1 MMSSAKVEARLSKLG
16 RAALHYA
23 TQFGWRVFPL
33 HTADE
38 KGCSCGRADCGGPGK
53 HPRTSDGSRGATTDA
68 KQIRAWWVQWP
79 DANVAIA
86 TGAGLVVIDIDP
98 RHGGDDAL
106 VDLRAKLGALPDTV
120 EALTGGGGRHI
131 FLSAPIEVRN
141 SANVLGEG
149 VDVRGEGG
157 YVVAAPSV
165 HASGK
170 AYAWEASSR
179 PDEVEVQPVPQA
191 WLAAMTARP
200 KLRVVPGSK
209 EEQIPDGQRNETLFR
224 RASSM
229 RSIGCSRAAILAAIT
244 EENDARCVPPLDPAE
259 VKAIVES
266 VCRYPAGLSPEYQ
279 AKRDE
284 AAARKAAK
292 AEGLSPA
299 QPKNETGDWQDDLI
313 RTPRG
318 AVKNTFANLC
328 AILRN
333 APEYAK
339 IRYNEMLLTPENDG
353 RPMAD
358 AELGAMRE
366 AIELRYGFSPGA
378 DSLSQALITVS
389 SERSHHPVREY
400 LQGLAWDGVARLDC
414 VAQWY
419 LGAEASPI
427 NVTMLRAW
435 FISAVARAMDPGC
448 KVDTAL
454 VLVGKQGARK
464 SGFFRTLGGAWFSD
478 TAINLDSKDAYQ
490 QLRGAWIYEWGEIE
504 YITGR
509 AHAGKVKAF
518 VTSQTDSFR
527 PPFMRALSVYRR
539 SNVIVGS
546 TNEDQFLNDPT
557 GSRRFWVVRVG
568 DRIDLERLACD
579 AAQLW
584 AEAVAAYRS
593 GEAWWLTADAEQARA
608 VSSEDF
614 AVADPW
620 EGAIAAWIDG
630 RNPIEKDKPITTR
643 KVLVDVLGMKLSDAG
658 QADSN
663 RVASVMKRLGY
674 RNHVAKVDGK
684 PVRVWELVS

>member
-1 MMSSAKVEARLSKLG
+1 MMPSTKTEAKLSKLG

-23 TQFGWRVFPL
+23 TQYGWRVFPL
-33 HTADE
+33 HTADA
-38 KGCSCGRADCGGPGK
+38 KGCSCGRSDCGGPGK
-53 HPRTSDGSRGATTDA
+53 HPRTSDGSRGATT
-68 KQIRAWWVQWP
+68 KPEQIRAWWGQWP
-79 DANVAIA
+79 DANVAVA

-98 RHGGDDAL
+98 RHGGDDTL
-106 VDLRAKLGALPDTV
+106 VDLRAKLGELPDTV

-131 FLSAPIEVRN
+131 YLATKVEVRN

-157 YVVAAPSV
+157 YVVAAPSS
-165 HASGK
+165 HASGRV
-170 AYAWEASSR
+170 YAWEASSR
-179 PDEVEVQPVPQA
+179 PDEIDVEPVPDA

-200 KLRVVPGSK
+200 KLRVVPGTT
-209 EEQIPDGQRNETLFR
+209 EEQIPDGKRNETLFR

-266 VCRYPAGLSPEYQ
+266 VCRYAAGLSPEYQ

-284 AAARKAAK
+284 SEARKAAK

-299 QPKNETGDWQDDLI
+299 QAKNETGDWQDDII
-313 RTPRG
+313 RTPKG
-318 AVKNTFANLC
+318 AVKNTFANVC
-328 AILRN
+328 AILRH
-333 APEYAK
+333 APEYEGL
-339 IRYNEMLLTPENDG
+339 RFNEMLITPENNG
-353 RPMAD
+353 APMAD

-378 DSLSQALITVS
+378 DSLSQALITIAT
-389 SERSHHPVREY
+389 ERSHHPVREY
-400 LQGLAWDGVARLDC
+400 LQGLTWDGTARLDH
-414 VAQWY
+414 VAERY
-419 LGAEASPI
+419 LGATSSPI

-464 SGFFRTLGGAWFSD
+464 SGFFRLLGGRYFSD

-490 QLRGAWIYEWGEIE
+490 QLRAAWIYEWGEIE

-518 VTSQTDSFR
+518 VTSQVDSFR
-527 PPFMRALSVYRR
+527 PPFMRALSSYKR

-546 TNEDQFLNDPT
+546 TNEDQFLTDPT

-568 DRIDLERLACD
+568 DRIDLERLSAD
-579 AAQLW
+579 VAQLW
-584 AEAVAAYRS
+584 AEAVTAYRS

-608 VSSEDF
+608 ETSEDF
-614 AVADPW
+614 CVADPW
-620 EGAIAAWIDG
+620 EGAVATWLDG
-630 RNPIEKDKPITTR
+630 RDPVTKTKPVTTR
-643 KVLVDVLGMKLSDAG
+643 KLLVDVIGMRLQDLAQSDA
-658 QADSN
+658 N
-663 RVASVMKRLGY
+663 RVATVMKRLGY
-674 RNHVAKVDGK
+674 RNHVVKVEGK
-684 PVRVWELVS
+684 PVRVWEPVS